1 LVHDF
6 QRAFPTRLPFLFKT
20 RRQFL
25 RAAGASGITAAA
37 LTAVDGAIFE
47 PNFPIVVRQEIP
59 LRRWPERLD
68 GFTIA
73 VLSDF
78 HYDRYFSIHPL
89 EAAIGMVNSLKPN
102 LIALAGDFVSMPL
115 VLGDDEHAA
124 SLAEPCSRLLARMN
138 AAEGLWAVLGNHDFN
153 TDAQRVTHAL
163 EAQGITV
170 LANRS
175 VAISRQGER
184 FWLAGVTDVLSRTA
198 DLEQTIR
205 GIPENEAVVLLAHE
219 PDYADKVARYPVD
232 LQLSGH
238 SHGGQVRLPLLPPLF
253 LPDMAKK
260 YFLGLYQIGSLTLY
274 TNAGLGTV
282 GLPVRLNCP
291 PEITLITIRHLA
303 R

>member
-1 LVHDF
+1 V
-6 QRAFPTRLPFLFKT
+6 
-20 RRQFL
+20 
-25 RAAGASGITAAA
+25 AA
-37 LTAVDGAIFE
+37 LTLGDGTLYE
-47 PNFPIVVRQEIP
+47 PNFPRIVRQEIP

-78 HYDRYFSIHPL
+78 HYDRYFSVHPL
-89 EAAIGMVNSLKPN
+89 DAAIGMVNDLKPD

-153 TDAQRVTHAL
+153 TDPRRVTHAL
-163 EAQGITV
+163 ETQGIPV
-170 LANRS
+170 LANRA
-175 VAISRQGER
+175 VAISRKGER
-184 FWLAGVTDVLSRTA
+184 FWLAGVNDVLSRTA
-198 DLEQTIR
+198 DLGQTMS
-205 GIPENEAVVLLAHE
+205 GIPEGEAVVLLAHE
-219 PDYADKVARYPVD
+219 PDYADTVARCPVD
-232 LQLSGH
+232 LQISGH
-238 SHGGQVRLPLLPPLF
+238 SHGGQVRIPLLPPLF

-260 YFLGLYQIGSLTLY
+260 YFLGLYQVGSLTLY

-291 PEITLITIRHLA
+291 PEITLIEIRHSRA
-303 R
+303 